1 MILHHNSVRP
11 VLSWR
16 SAQIHSTGLVF
27 SNLARA
33 TSTGLVFSNLA
44 RATIKTPLVKKA
56 TEKYRIKSISL
67 EKYQDR
73 VSGLRYAPNRVPNA
87 VC

>member
-16 SAQIHSTGLVF
+16 SAQIHS
-27 SNLARA
+27 S
-33 TSTGLVFSNLA
+33 GLVFSNLA

-56 TEKYRIKSISL
+56 TEKYRIKSTSL
-67 EKYQDR
+67 EKYQDC